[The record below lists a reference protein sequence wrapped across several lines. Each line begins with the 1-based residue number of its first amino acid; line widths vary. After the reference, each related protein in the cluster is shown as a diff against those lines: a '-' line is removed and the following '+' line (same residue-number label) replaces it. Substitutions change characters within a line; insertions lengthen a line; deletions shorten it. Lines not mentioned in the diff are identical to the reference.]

1 MSSSSTL
8 PVLLQLVV
16 VIFIFNPSEAYSAG
30 RLHLLDSYPDSARFF
45 IPNALLADQL
55 LASGPVSS
63 FRPALF
69 DRSPIPAKRYF
80 DSLAGQSLG
89 KRTAPPAASEE
100 EMPRGDDARVNSRRA
115 MRLDA
120 LRPGWQM
127 W

>member
-1 MSSSSTL
+1 MFSSSTL
-8 PVLLQLVV
+8 PVLLQLVA
-16 VIFIFNPSEAYSAG
+16 VIFISNPSEAYSAG
-30 RLHLLDSYPDSARFF
+30 RLYLRDSYPDSARFF

-63 FRPALF
+63 LRPALF

-89 KRTAPPAASEE
+89 KRTAPPATEE
-100 EMPRGDDARVNSRRA
+100 EMPRGDDARVNSQRA

-120 LRPGWQM
+120 LRPGWPM